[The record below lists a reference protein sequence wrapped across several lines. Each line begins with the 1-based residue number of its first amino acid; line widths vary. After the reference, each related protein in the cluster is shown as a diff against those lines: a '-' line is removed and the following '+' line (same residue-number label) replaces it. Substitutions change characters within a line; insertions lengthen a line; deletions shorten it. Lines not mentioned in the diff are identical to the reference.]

1 MILKDLFLNI
11 EHKIIKGTDDIEI
24 NNIQF
29 DSKKIE
35 EGDVFVA
42 IKGYEQNGE
51 DFIKEAIEKGAKA
64 VVVES
69 NVTVE
74 VDAFCTVIEVQN
86 TRIAL
91 AEMSAAFYNY
101 PAKNIKVIGITGTK
115 GKTTTAH
122 MIRDMLNNSGRKCGL
137 IGSVYIT
144 YGNNKFDAKRSC
156 PESLNLQKILRNMV
170 DEGMEYVVM
179 EVTSHALELHRVH
192 GIKFLI
198 SVFTNLSQD
207 HLDFHETMENYLNAK
222 MKLFDNSEFALINS
236 DDIYAPQIIKRLPCK
251 HATFGLDNGS
261 NLTAVDIRVNNKY
274 VEFKMFINKMLQK
287 FIINI
292 PGRYS
297 VYNALA
303 AIGVASMLNVQI
315 DAIEKALMEIKVPGR
330 SEIVDIDKT
339 FTVMIDFAHTPSSL
353 ESILL
358 AAKKYSKGR
367 IICVFGC
374 GGDRDTAKRPMMGE
388 ISGKLADFTV
398 ITTDN
403 PRKENANK
411 IMKDIEVGINKTK
424 GIYKIIENRKEA
436 IKFAMQIA
444 WRNDIIILAGK
455 GHETSQ
461 ELRNKV
467 IHFDE
472 REVVKEIAS
481 TMQDNTA
488 TYGYNRY

>member
-1 MILKDLFLNI
+1 MILKNLILNI
-11 EHKIIKGTDDIEI
+11 EHKIINGIEEIEI
-24 NNIQF
+24 NDIQL
-29 DSKKIE
+29 DSKKVKQ
-35 EGDVFVA
+35 GDVFVA
-42 IKGYEQNGE
+42 IKGFEQNGE
-51 DFIKEAIEKGAKA
+51 EYIEEALQNGAIA
-64 VVVES
+64 IVTETAITVNNPSITVVQ
-69 NVTVE
+69 
-74 VDAFCTVIEVQN
+74 VIN
-86 TRIAL
+86 SRIAL
-91 AEMSAAFYNY
+91 AEMSAAFYGY
-101 PAKNIKVIGITGTK
+101 PANELKIIGVTGTK

-122 MIRDMLNNSGRKCGL
+122 IIRDMLLNSGKPCGL

-144 YGNNKFDAKRSC
+144 YANNKFDATRSC
-156 PESLNLQKILRNMV
+156 PESLNLQRILRDMV
-170 DEGMEYVVM
+170 NAGMEYVVM
-179 EVTSHALELHRVH
+179 EVTSHALELSRVH
-192 GIKFLI
+192 GIRFMMSI
-198 SVFTNLSQD
+198 FTNLSQD
-207 HLDFHETMENYLNAK
+207 HLDFHGTMDNYLAAK
-222 MKLFDNSEFALINS
+222 MKIFDQSEFALINA
-236 DDIYAPQIIKRLPCK
+236 DDIYAPRIIKALKCK
-251 HATFGLDNGS
+251 SATYGLDNGS

-287 FIINI
+287 FVMNI

-303 AIGVASMLNVQI
+303 AIGAASMLGVQI
-315 DAIEKALMEIKVPGR
+315 DAIQKTLAEIKVPGR

-353 ESILL
+353 ESVLT

-367 IICVFGC
+367 VICVFGC
-374 GGDRDTAKRPMMGE
+374 GGDRDSSKRAIMGE

-403 PRKENANK
+403 PRTESASK
-411 IMKDIEVGINKTK
+411 IIKQIEEGVNKTK
-424 GIYKIIENRKEA
+424 GIYKIVENRKEA

-472 REVVKEIAS
+472 REIVKEIAS
-481 TMQDNTA
+481 QMEDKSS
-488 TYGYNRY
+488 TYTFNNRY